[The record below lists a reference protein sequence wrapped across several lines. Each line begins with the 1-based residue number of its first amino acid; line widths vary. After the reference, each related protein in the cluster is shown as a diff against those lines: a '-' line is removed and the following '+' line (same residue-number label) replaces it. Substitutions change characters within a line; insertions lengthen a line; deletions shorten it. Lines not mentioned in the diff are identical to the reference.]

1 MAAGRIIAYLVAVF
15 LNGIGLILL
24 LKPDL
29 ATGPDGLP
37 LLLGASRAMM
47 AVLAAREI
55 VLGLVAAGMAY
66 TENFR
71 GLLLAFLIALIVI
84 VIDAVALA
92 ATRSWFGFIVND
104 LVGVL
109 LLFAIF
115 RLRHD
120 LGGGLQP

>member
-24 LKPDL
+24 LKPEL

>member
-1 MAAGRIIAYLVAVF
+1 MAAGRISAYLVAVF